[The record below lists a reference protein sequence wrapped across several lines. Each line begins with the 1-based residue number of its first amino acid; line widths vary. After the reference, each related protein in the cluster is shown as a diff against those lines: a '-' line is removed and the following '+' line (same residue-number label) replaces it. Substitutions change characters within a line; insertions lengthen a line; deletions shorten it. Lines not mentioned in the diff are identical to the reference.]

1 MNRRAFITLIG
12 GAAVSGTLPAAAKQ
26 PKRLPVVA
34 LVAASGPVAD
44 LVTSD
49 PINPA
54 WRGFVHGLRD
64 LGRIDGRNVVIER
77 RSLEGDVQRASAIF
91 AELLVRGVDVVALGG
106 ARWLHDAAV
115 KATSTVPIVTI
126 FQDDPVAA
134 GLIASLA
141 RPGGNLTGI
150 AQTTGPE
157 FYSKR
162 LQLLKELAPQITRIA
177 LLGPRGVLE
186 QDRRIA
192 RLIGVTVVPIP
203 LDVERQFDEAFASIV
218 RERADALTV
227 GGSAV
232 TYGNA
237 QRIVAFAAEKRLPTM
252 HPFREAVEAGGLMS
266 YGSSV
271 PVNFRQMARLADQIL
286 KGAKPADLPVE
297 QPTKFELVINAK
309 TASALGLTVP
319 TALLAR
325 ADEVIE

>member
-1 MNRRAFITLIG
+1 M
-12 GAAVSGTLPAAAKQ
+12 
-26 PKRLPVVA
+26 
-34 LVAASGPVAD
+34 
-44 LVTSD
+44 
-49 PINPA
+49 
-54 WRGFVHGLRD
+54 
-64 LGRIDGRNVVIER
+64 
-77 RSLEGDVQRASAIF
+77 
-91 AELLVRGVDVVALGG
+91 
-106 ARWLHDAAV
+106 
-115 KATSTVPIVTI
+115 
-126 FQDDPVAA
+126 
-134 GLIASLA
+134 A

-162 LQLLKELAPQITRIA
+162 LQLVKELAPQITRIA

-186 QDRRIA
+186 QDRSIA

-203 LDVERQFDEAFASIV
+203 LDVERQIDEAFASIV
-218 RERADALTV
+218 RERAGALTV

-232 TYGNA
+232 IYGNA
-237 QRIVAFAAEKRLPTM
+237 QRIVAFAAENRLPTM
-252 HPFREAVEAGGLMS
+252 HAFREAVEAGGLMS